1 MDIIGLIISAIA
13 RIVTVFTT
21 VGVAAMDVAEEGLRV
36 PLQHIGV
43 VGAAQTIAVAMVP
56 VLSLIAAVYLLR
68 GFLRGIVVVL
78 FVLFTVHAVWP
89 LITGHTHAI

>member
-1 MDIIGLIISAIA
+1 
-13 RIVTVFTT
+13 
-21 VGVAAMDVAEEGLRV
+21 
-36 PLQHIGV
+36 
-43 VGAAQTIAVAMVP
+43 MVP